1 MKTTNDV
8 YFGTM
13 HIRTQNSI
21 VSLAIVYNYIL
32 D

>member
-1 MKTTNDV
+1 MKTTNYE

-21 VSLAIVYNYIL
+21 VGFAIEYNYIL